1 MADIVKLI
9 YKGDEMAQWGGS
21 STTPQATTSVIGTVR
36 WATDA
41 EIRANTG
48 TWSNGELLVMT
59 PYSVKKLKFVDSY
72 NLSWSSGWPK
82 YSTQISWAEQTTTLV
97 IDNNETIH
105 YVPGILIVE
114 WDEYIFN
121 GQSQNTLTIENEEN
135 HYWYS
140 ASSFYEKVESCSVK
154 VWSTT
159 YYPEMKIHHRDLVY
173 ISGQGDPTFTLSNDW
188 TDSSITWKTNRIQVT
203 WFITLTPEVN

>member
-21 STTPQATTSVIGTVR
+21 STTPQATTSVIWTVR
-36 WATDA
+36 GATDA
-41 EIRANTG
+41 EIRENTWTG
-48 TWSNGELLVMT
+48 SNGELLVMT
-59 PYSVKKLKFVDSY
+59 PYSITKLKFADSY
-72 NLSWSSGWPK
+72 YLHWESWWPK
-82 YSTQISWAEQTTTLV
+82 YSTQISSAEQTTTLT
-97 IDNNETIH
+97 IDNNEYIH

-114 WDEYIFN
+114 WDEYVFN
-121 GQSQNTLTIENEEN
+121 WQSQNTLTIANEEN

-188 TDSSITWKTNRIQVT
+188 TDTSITWKTNRIQVT
-203 WFITLTPEVN
+203 GFIEITPVV